1 MKLLLL
7 PGMDGTGELFAP
19 FVSAVSSWGTA
30 QVVRYPT
37 QECLTVDELV
47 TRIELSA
54 PTIVIAESFSGAVG
68 IRLASRHSD
77 LVKQLVLV
85 KSFVMPPPL
94 SGLLRGFGSLPFRV
108 SPPHWALRRWL
119 VGDDA
124 SDEFV
129 SAVSR
134 TLKQVSPSVLAHR
147 LASISRIDE
156 RERLSAVS
164 VPVMTL
170 SGRQDRLVNGASRL
184 VGREHFEIDG
194 PHLLL
199 QARPREAAELLHAR
213 LRSPAIPASQ
223 E

>member
-19 FVSAVSSWGTA
+19 FVSAVSSWATV
-30 QVVRYPT
+30 QLVRYPT

-47 TRIELSA
+47 SRIELTA
-54 PTIVIAESFSGAVG
+54 ETIVIAESFSGAVG
-68 IRLASRHSD
+68 IRLASRHAD
-77 LVKQLVLV
+77 LVEQLVLV
-85 KSFVMPPPL
+85 NSFVTPPPL
-94 SGLLRGFGSLPFRV
+94 SGLLRRFGALPFRV
-108 SPPHWALRRWL
+108 SAPRWALRRWL

-124 SDEFV
+124 SEELV

-134 TLKQVSPSVLAHR
+134 TLKQASASVLAHR

-156 RERLSAVS
+156 RDRLSALS

-184 VGREHFEIDG
+184 VARAHFEIDG

-199 QARPREAAELLHAR
+199 QARPRETAELLHAR
-213 LRSPAIPASQ
+213 LRSPAIPTSQ